1 MNDCLEVIDNEASY
15 IFTSRNYFIAG
26 FFLRV
31 LQNGMKELFPRICV
45 NMNWCEPFVISRT

>member
-1 MNDCLEVIDNEASY
+1 MNDHLEVIDNEASY